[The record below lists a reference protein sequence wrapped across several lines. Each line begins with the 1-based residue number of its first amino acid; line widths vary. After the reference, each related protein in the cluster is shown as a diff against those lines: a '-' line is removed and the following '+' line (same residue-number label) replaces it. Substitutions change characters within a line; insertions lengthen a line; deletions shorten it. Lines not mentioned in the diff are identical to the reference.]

1 MAFDFIATALDKRR
15 REGLFRSHNT
25 VNSTAGAM
33 IEIGGQHYINF
44 SSNDYLAM
52 RRSSVVAQAWVDGI
66 SEYGGGSGASPLVTG
81 YTNAHQALEEYL
93 ASELKRDKVLLFN
106 SGFAAN
112 QAICQALFSRPVSG
126 QAVFG
131 QAVSSRSHAKS
142 EDVIIADKLMHASF
156 IEGARASRAN
166 LMRFKHN
173 DTEHLQTLLH
183 PPMLPVPSILGTHTN
198 SAKKESNILIA
209 TEGVFSMDGDQAPL
223 QQIVTM
229 SKQADAWL
237 MVDDAHGFGALG
249 KHGRG
254 VVETHNLSQQQ
265 VPILMATFGKAI
277 GTAGAF
283 VAGSH
288 DFIDYL
294 INFAKHYIYSTAMP
308 AAQAYATLC
317 SLQAKQSDNRRTI
330 LAQRIEQFKSL
341 AAQAGL
347 TLMPSNTAIQPL
359 LIGDAEKALA
369 ASEKLKSLGLWVT
382 AIRYPTVPKH
392 TDRLRITLTAGHETR
407 DIEALVDA
415 LQIIL
420 LD

>member
-1 MAFDFIATALDKRR
+1 MAFDFITAALEKRR

-25 VNSTAGAM
+25 VNSAAGPL
-33 IEIGGQHYINF
+33 IEVDGQHYINF

-52 RRSSVVAQAWVDGI
+52 RRSSVVAQAWIDGI

-112 QAICQALFSRPVSG
+112 QAVCQALFSQTALS
-126 QAVFG
+126 QTACS
-131 QAVSSRSHAKS
+131 QSRINSQDHAKNQ
-142 EDVIIADKLMHASF
+142 DVIIADKLMHASF
-156 IEGARASRAN
+156 IEGAQASNAK

-173 DTEHLQTLLH
+173 NTEHLQTLLN
-183 PPMLPVPSILGTHTN
+183 LTDVQKETN
-198 SAKKESNILIA
+198 TLVA
-209 TEGVFSMDGDQAPL
+209 TEGVFSMDGEQAPL
-223 QQIVTM
+223 HKIVTM
-229 SKQADAWL
+229 CKQAGAWL

-254 VVETHNLSQQQ
+254 VTETHSLTQQQ

-277 GTAGAF
+277 GTAGAL

-294 INFAKHYIYSTAMP
+294 INFARHYIYSTAMP
-308 AAQAYATLC
+308 AAQAYATLI
-317 SLQAKQSDNRRTI
+317 SLQAKQCSERRSI
-330 LAQRIEQFKSL
+330 LAQRIEQFKLL
-341 AAQAGL
+341 ANKAGL
-347 TLMPSNTAIQPL
+347 TLMPSDTAIQPL
-359 LIGDAEKALA
+359 LIGDSEKALA
-369 ASEKLKSLGLWVT
+369 ASEQLKSLGLWVT

-407 DIEALVDA
+407 DIEALVDG
-415 LQIIL
+415 LQIVL
-420 LD
+420 LNEKH

>member
-1 MAFDFIATALDKRR
+1 MAFDFIASALDKRR
-15 REGLFRSHNT
+15 SEGLLRTRHTIDSAT
-25 VNSTAGAM
+25 GPL
-33 IEIGGQHYINF
+33 IEIGGLHYINF

-81 YTNAHQALEEYL
+81 YTNAHQALEEHL

-112 QAICQALFSRPVSG
+112 QAICQALFS
-126 QAVFG
+126 QAAFN
-131 QAVSSRSHAKS
+131 QSHAKKK
-142 EDVIIADKLMHASF
+142 DVIIADKLMHASF
-156 IEGARASRAN
+156 IEGAQASNAK
-166 LMRFKHN
+166 LTRFKHN
-173 DTEHLQTLLH
+173 DIEHLQLLLNSIDNQEDQNTL
-183 PPMLPVPSILGTHTN
+183 V
-198 SAKKESNILIA
+198 A
-209 TEGVFSMDGDQAPL
+209 TEGVFSMDGDQSPL
-223 QQIVTM
+223 HEIVAL

-237 MVDDAHGFGALG
+237 MVDDAHGFGMLG

-254 VVETHNLSQQQ
+254 VIETHNLSQQQ

-308 AAQAYATLC
+308 TAQAYATLI
-317 SLQAKQSDNRRTI
+317 SLQAKQSFERRAM
-330 LAQRIEQFKSL
+330 LAQRIELFKSL
-341 AAQAGL
+341 ASKAGL
-347 TLMPSNTAIQPL
+347 PLMPSNTAIQPL
-359 LIGDAEKALA
+359 LIGNAQRAVTASKQLKA
-369 ASEKLKSLGLWVT
+369 LGLWVT

-407 DIEALVDA
+407 DIEALVDG
-415 LQIIL
+415 LQIVL
-420 LD
+420 FDKKENVSDV

>member
-1 MAFDFIATALDKRR
+1 MAFNFIPCALDKRR
-15 REGLFRSHNT
+15 SEGRLRSRHT
-25 VNSTAGAM
+25 VDSATGSL

-66 SEYGGGSGASPLVTG
+66 SEYGGGSGSSPLVTG

-112 QAICQALFSRPVSG
+112 QAVCQALFS
-126 QAVFG
+126 Q
-131 QAVSSRSHAKS
+131 SHEKNK
-142 EDVIIADKLMHASF
+142 DRIIADKLMHASF
-156 IEGARASRAN
+156 IEGAQGSNAK
-166 LMRFKHN
+166 LTRFKHN
-173 DTEHLQTLLH
+173 DIEHLHMLL
-183 PPMLPVPSILGTHTN
+183 N
-198 SAKKESNILIA
+198 SAKTTYGHNTLVA

-223 QQIVTM
+223 SEIVAM
-229 SKQADAWL
+229 SKQGQAWL

-254 VVETHNLSQQQ
+254 VIETDNLSQQH

-308 AAQAYATLC
+308 AAQAYATLV
-317 SLQAKQSDNRRTI
+317 SLQSKQGAERRTI
-330 LAQRIEQFKSL
+330 LVERIAQFKSL
-341 AAQAGL
+341 ANQAGL
-347 TLMPSNTAIQPL
+347 VLMPSNTAIQPV
-359 LIGDAEKALA
+359 LIGDAQQALA
-369 ASEKLKSLGLWVT
+369 ASEKLKLLGLWVT
-382 AIRYPTVPKH
+382 AIRSPTVPKH
-392 TDRLRITLTAGHETR
+392 TDRLRITLTAGHAPR

-415 LQIIL
+415 LQIVL
-420 LD
+420 LHKQRAGQ